1 MSEPVY
7 CGTGTIKNGPHGQFL
22 ALAFS
27 AEDVQKMQNNL
38 NQKGWINVNVSKRKN
53 QIQGKPTHSLVI
65 NFWQPENQGGQQGG
79 NQGGQGYQNQGP
91 PQNQGYANQGGQPP
105 QNQGPPQGGQDD
117 GSGPLPF

>member
-1 MSEPVY
+1 MSDPVY
-7 CGTGTIKNGPHGQFL
+7 CGTGTIKTGPHGQFL

-65 NFWQPENQGGQQGG
+65 NFWQPENQGGQQG
-79 NQGGQGYQNQGP
+79 NQQGGQAYQNQGPPQNQGGGQGYQNQGP
-91 PQNQGYANQGGQPP
+91 PQGGGNQSGG
-105 QNQGPPQGGQDD
+105 DD
-117 GSGPLPF
+117 GSPLPF